1 MTSEPTLS
9 FNTAACIAI
18 LAYYL
23 AINVVMYAAMSIDK
37 SHAIKNKRRI
47 AEKNLFLISVLGG
60 GAGGLIAMILKH
72 HKNRHI
78 DFVLVYTIT
87 AVLHCIVVLFLFSK
101 LVFGL

>member
-1 MTSEPTLS
+1 MAADPVLNFNPTALV
-9 FNTAACIAI
+9 AV
-18 LAYYL
+18 LAYYFL
-23 AINVVMYAAMSIDK
+23 VNVIMYAAMCADK
-37 SHAIKNKRRI
+37 KHAIKGKRRVP
-47 AEKNLFLISVLGG
+47 EKYLYLLAVLGG
-60 GAGGLIAMILKH
+60 GTAGLIAMVTKH